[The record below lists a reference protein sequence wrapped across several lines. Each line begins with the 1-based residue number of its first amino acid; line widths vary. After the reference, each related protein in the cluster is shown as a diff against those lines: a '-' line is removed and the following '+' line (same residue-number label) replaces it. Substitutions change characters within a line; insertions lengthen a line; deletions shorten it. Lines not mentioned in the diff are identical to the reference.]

1 MIGKRFVNW
10 DELRII
16 EARRKQITQAGI
28 GSTGG
33 GGGSASFTDV
43 TISGLTASLPV
54 VTDAA
59 KQLTSMSWANF
70 LGGMSGQAAAAF
82 DWNAQALTN
91 VGAIAAT
98 GLTLSGMTPG
108 QVAYYGVGGLMSG
121 SAEFTWDNTNKR
133 FALAQDTTNYAVNIG
148 VLAGRLAS
156 TGRTVNVGYTAGYV
170 NTTGHSVNVG
180 YRAGRFNTT
189 AHSVNVGYTA
199 GFTNTTGSSV
209 NVGYEA
215 GYANTTGYSVNVG
228 YRAGYGTTTANA
240 PATDPYGILIG
251 YEANRSVPSATVLD
265 NYIGIGYGV
274 LIDKSNQVKLG
285 NTDITETQL
294 YGNIGIHQA
303 TFGTNAAKVWA
314 QALGTAPTTSP
325 ADCYQAWCGDID
337 GAAGKAGM
345 QLRYE
350 HTGTLHVGGIF
361 VKADAGDPA
370 YNHNGLVCINTN
382 DTNEKIYANAAWKR
396 FAFWGQDVE
405 FNSVEVD
412 AAEAYYFG
420 DKSTNDSW
428 RIIRDGDDLSFERRE
443 AGAWVSKDVISA

>member
-1 MIGKRFVNW
+1 V
-10 DELRII
+10 
-16 EARRKQITQAGI
+16 
-28 GSTGG
+28 
-33 GGGSASFTDV
+33 
-43 TISGLTASLPV
+43 
-54 VTDAA
+54 
-59 KQLTSMSWANF
+59 
-70 LGGMSGQAAAAF
+70 
-82 DWNAQALTN
+82 
-91 VGAIAAT
+91 
-98 GLTLSGMTPG
+98 
-108 QVAYYGVGGLMSG
+108 
-121 SAEFTWDNTNKR
+121 
-133 FALAQDTTNYAVNIG
+133 
-148 VLAGRLAS
+148 
-156 TGRTVNVGYTAGYV
+156 
-170 NTTGHSVNVG
+170 
-180 YRAGRFNTT
+180 
-189 AHSVNVGYTA
+189 
-199 GFTNTTGSSV
+199 
-209 NVGYEA
+209 
-215 GYANTTGYSVNVG
+215 
-228 YRAGYGTTTANA
+228 
-240 PATDPYGILIG
+240 
-251 YEANRSVPSATVLD
+251 
-265 NYIGIGYGV
+265 
-274 LIDKSNQVKLG
+274 
-285 NTDITETQL
+285 
-294 YGNIGIHQA
+294 

>member
-209 NVGYEA
+209 NVGHEA